1 MSEASKWEPPLDLR
15 PFRGGKWE
23 EVNTCDFY
31 YYAEATDGRFL
42 EVSSYLHAD
51 GDQLGL
57 RLTAY
62 VYRDRGHYEEDD
74 GHETAEVHETH
85 VVDLLSDLTDPD
97 EEL

>member
-1 MSEASKWEPPLDLR
+1 MSEASKWDPPLDLR

-23 EVNTCDFY
+23 EVNTRDFC
-31 YYAEATDGRFL
+31 YYAEAADGRFL
-42 EVSSYLHAD
+42 EVSSYLEPI

-57 RLTAY
+57 YLTAY
-62 VYRDRGHYEEDD
+62 VYRNRAHFEEDD
-74 GHETAEVHETH
+74 GYETTEVHETR